1 MRKSISLAIIYDQTY
16 RIFISAFIF
25 WNFVC
30 MSELNDTNRMTPE
43 QLKDAGELLFGN
55 QWQSDLA
62 RALDVDSRRVRDWLQ
77 ERRPI
82 PVGVKSE
89 IIELLRK
96 NSQDTASYA
105 EILSNIELDK

>member
-1 MRKSISLAIIYDQTY
+1 
-16 RIFISAFIF
+16 
-25 WNFVC
+25 
-30 MSELNDTNRMTPE
+30 MSESTDAHRMTPE
-43 QLKDAGELLFGN
+43 QLKNAGELLFGN

-89 IIELLRK
+89 VIELLRK

-105 EILSNIELDK
+105 ETLNSIESES

>member
-1 MRKSISLAIIYDQTY
+1 MP
-16 RIFISAFIF
+16 
-25 WNFVC
+25 
-30 MSELNDTNRMTPE
+30 ELHDTQRMTPE
-43 QLKDAGELLFGN
+43 ELKKAGELLFGN

-82 PVGVKSE
+82 PVGVKAE

-96 NSQDTASYA
+96 NSLETANYA
-105 EILSNIELDK
+105 ESLNPVESKH

>member
-1 MRKSISLAIIYDQTY
+1 
-16 RIFISAFIF
+16 
-25 WNFVC
+25 
-30 MSELNDTNRMTPE
+30 MSELNDNHRMTPE
-43 QLKDAGELLFGN
+43 QLKNAGELLFGN

-62 RALDVDSRRVRDWLQ
+62 RALDVDSRRIRDWLQ

-89 IIELLRK
+89 VIELLCK

-105 EILSNIELDK
+105 ETLKNIESKN